1 VFSVVKKAKG
11 EAYMEWKSLGH
22 LVESAAEQ
30 FGEKPLFIFEDKP
43 LSFTEVNRLANKTAN
58 ALKSVGVTKG
68 ERVAVMLPNGVDF
81 PIVWFALAKLGAVI
95 VPVNINYH
103 DHDLTYTLD
112 DSQAGYFVV
121 HENYLEQWE
130 RVRGHLPSVKETLL
144 VTESGNRSDW
154 RRLVDESS
162 DSFESSNVSGDDL
175 VNIQYTSGTT
185 GFPKGCMLPQKYWIQ
200 IGQVAADY
208 FELTPDECNLTA
220 QPFYYMDPQWN
231 TAASLIGGAP
241 LVILPRFS
249 PSHFWSE
256 VIRHNVTVLYLIGTM
271 PFFLLKMPEDVSL
284 ERGHNLRVILCSGIM
299 PKFHAEF
306 ERRWGVPWREAFGM
320 TETGVDLIVP
330 FDDGFSV
337 GTGAM
342 GKPIATKEARVVDAN
357 GNDVPEGG
365 VGELILRGEP
375 MMLGYWNKLEA
386 TAEVMKN
393 GWLHTGDMVTK
404 DAKGYFHWKA
414 RLKDTIRRAGE
425 NISSVEVE
433 GVLMEHPAVKLAA
446 VVPVPDELR
455 GEEVKAYI
463 VLKDGYTLEDT
474 PPESILDYARDQLA
488 YFKVPRFIEYADDLP
503 RTPSERVE
511 KHKLVKMKAD
521 LRVGSYDAVEKV
533 WR

>member
-1 VFSVVKKAKG
+1 
-11 EAYMEWKSLGH
+11 MEWKSLGH
-22 LVESAAEQ
+22 LVESAAVR

-43 LSFTEVNRLANKTAN
+43 LSFVEVDRLTNKTAN
-58 ALKSVGVTKG
+58 ALRSVGVTKG

-112 DSQAGYFVV
+112 DSQAGFFVV

-130 RVRGHLPSVKETLL
+130 RVRAHLPSVKETLL

-162 DSFESSNVSGDDL
+162 DSFDSSNVTGEDL
-175 VNIQYTSGTT
+175 LNIQYTSGTT
-185 GFPKGCMLPQKYWIQ
+185 GFPKGCMLQQKYWMQ

-208 FELTPDECNLTA
+208 FGLTPAECNLTA

-231 TAASLIGGAP
+231 TVASLIGGAP

-249 PSHFWSE
+249 PSHFWGE

-271 PFFLLKMPEDVSL
+271 PFFLLKMPEDAAL
-284 ERGHNLRVILCSGIM
+284 ERGHQLRMILCSGIH

-330 FDDGFSV
+330 LDDAESV
-337 GTGAM
+337 GSGAM
-342 GKPIATKEARVVDAN
+342 GRPIATKQARVVDTD
-357 GNDVPEGG
+357 GNDVPDGS

-375 MMLGYWNKLEA
+375 MMTGYWNKPEA
-386 TAEVMKN
+386 TAETMKN

-404 DAKGYFHWKA
+404 DAKGYFHWQA

-433 GVLMEHPAVKLAA
+433 GVLMEHPAVKVAA

-463 VLKDGYTLEDT
+463 VLKAGHTQEDT
-474 PPESILDYARDQLA
+474 PPESILEYAREQLA

-521 LRVGSYDAVEKV
+521 LRVGSYDAADKI

>member
-1 VFSVVKKAKG
+1 MK
-11 EAYMEWKSLGH
+11 WRSLAH
-22 LVESAAEQ
+22 LLEDAAER
-30 FGEKPLFIFEDKP
+30 FGEKPLFIFEDQP
-43 LSFTEVNRLANKTAN
+43 FSFAEVDRLANKTAN
-58 ALKSVGVTKG
+58 VLRSFGVGRG
-68 ERVAVMLPNGVDF
+68 DRVAVMLPNGVDF
-81 PIVWFALAKLGAVI
+81 PIVWFALAKLRAVI

-103 DHDLTYTLD
+103 DHDLTYTLE
-112 DSQAGYFVV
+112 DSQSGFFIV
-121 HENYLEQWE
+121 HEDYAGQWQ
-130 RVRGHLPSVKETLL
+130 RLRNHLPCVGETFI
-144 VTESGNRSDW
+144 VGASTQGAAWRQRIDSAGEDFDSSEAES
-154 RRLVDESS
+154 
-162 DSFESSNVSGDDL
+162 DDL

-185 GFPKGCMLPQKYWIQ
+185 GFPKGCMLTQKYWLQ

-208 FELTPDECNLTA
+208 FQLTPGECNLTA

-231 TAASLIGGAP
+231 AAACLIGGAP

-249 PSHFWSE
+249 PSHFWGE

-271 PFFLLKMPEDVSL
+271 PFFLSKMPEDPLL
-284 ERGHNLRVILCSGIM
+284 EHGHKLRVILCSGIH
-299 PKFHAEF
+299 PKFHAGF

-330 FDDGFSV
+330 LDDVLSV
-337 GTGAM
+337 GSGAM
-342 GKPIATKEARVVDAN
+342 GRPISTKQARVVDAE

-375 MMLGYWNKLEA
+375 MMLGYWNKPEA
-386 TAEVMKN
+386 TAETMRN

-404 DAKGYFHWKA
+404 DAKGYYHWQA

-425 NISSVEVE
+425 NVSAVEVE
-433 GVLMEHPAVKLAA
+433 GVLMEHPAVKMAA

-463 VLKDGYTLEDT
+463 VLKPGYTPGST
-474 PPESILDYARDQLA
+474 PPETILDYAREQLA
-488 YFKVPRFIEYADDLP
+488 YFKVPRFIEYVDDLP

-511 KHKLVKMKAD
+511 KHKLVKMKPD
-521 LRVGSYDAVEKV
+521 LRVGSYDSVDHV